1 MIIAASALAVLAS
14 GERALAWGAV
24 GHVMISRLGAQA
36 FPASLPAFV
45 RSQAAVDEIAL
56 LGPEPDR
63 LKGAGETFDDDLSPA
78 HYLDLGDDGRIGGAV
93 ALASLPSS
101 QREYDADL
109 RTAGSDEF
117 RTGYLPYAI
126 IDGWQRIAKD
136 FAIWR
141 VDRVGETR
149 AGTAT
154 LRTAFAAD
162 RALQEMLTIR
172 DIGVWSHFVAD
183 GSQPLHVTV
192 HFNGWGEYPNPNGY
206 STEKTVHAFFET
218 TFVGAHATAADVS
231 ADIRPLRP
239 SNDPIAA
246 LVENYLRTTS
256 SYVVP
261 LYQIEKANGF
271 AQATPAAIAFT
282 DARIADGAAEMRDLV
297 TDAWNAS
304 GNLPDGYGPAAVT
317 PLQAESGSKPV
328 SASLLA
334 GGD

>member
-1 MIIAASALAVLAS
+1 
-14 GERALAWGAV
+14 
-24 GHVMISRLGAQA
+24 
-36 FPASLPAFV
+36 
-45 RSQAAVDEIAL
+45 
-56 LGPEPDR
+56 
-63 LKGAGETFDDDLSPA
+63 
-78 HYLDLGDDGRIGGAV
+78 
-93 ALASLPSS
+93 
-101 QREYDADL
+101 
-109 RTAGSDEF
+109 
-117 RTGYLPYAI
+117 
-126 IDGWQRIAKD
+126 
-136 FAIWR
+136 
-141 VDRVGETR
+141 
-149 AGTAT
+149 
-154 LRTAFAAD
+154 
-162 RALQEMLTIR
+162 MLTIR

-297 TDAWNAS
+297 SRERIETGERIATRRRRLGGLLDNERFGVLAS
-304 GNLPDGYGPAAVT
+304 R
-317 PLQAESGSKPV
+317 Q
-328 SASLLA
+328 
-334 GGD
+334 